1 MGNNVTPFPIDP
13 KRRVTFRIGG
23 REHVLIIPPIPLARG
38 PNRAEVIAIFN
49 GARPAGVQPAGVQI
63 GLLPLPNRGMNVLT
77 TMDVAGRS
85 KMKTLLTDSES
96 KIAKVESG
104 SEGKPNTAVNAERF
118 NSIEEFAEM
127 TQD

>member
-63 GLLPLPNRGMNVLT
+63 GPQT
-77 TMDVAGRS
+77 TSRPSAR
-85 KMKTLLTDSES
+85 
-96 KIAKVESG
+96 IARINCKKGQS
-104 SEGKPNTAVNAERF
+104 
-118 NSIEEFAEM
+118 
-127 TQD
+127 